1 MSSRI
6 RKARRPPLPS
16 AADDV
21 DDVVIVGGGFAGSIL
36 ALVLA
41 RQGRRVTVVDLH
53 VAYPAD
59 FRCEKLSRRQ
69 LVLLRELGLAEAFAG
84 LNLEQEGVRYEALV
98 AAARAA
104 WPADVRFL
112 QGRARSLATAD
123 GDQTV
128 RLASGEVVR
137 ARLAVIATGP
147 GESLRASLGIT
158 RQVLRERHSI
168 AAGVSLRPGSG
179 QSGALRSVTIDG
191 ARAGDQIGYA
201 SFFPMNGTLR
211 INLFSYQSPKDPW
224 TQRLRRDPIGAL
236 RRALPAAAP
245 LLAGMRV
252 EGPVELRCTDLYACE
267 GYIQPGVVLIGDA
280 FATCCPAT
288 GEGLTR
294 ILLEVRQL
302 AHAHLPGWLATPGMS
317 AAKIAQFYA
326 DPVKREHERKAL
338 RAAERARSKAVET
351 SLAWRIQRAATRLKR
366 RSRDVGRGLS
376 AVWELARP

>member
-1 MSSRI
+1 MSSSVQTGPAPE
-6 RKARRPPLPS
+6 ARPDET
-16 AADDV
+16 DDV
-21 DDVVIVGGGFAGSIL
+21 AIVGGGFAGSVL

-41 RQGRRVTVVDLH
+41 RQGRRVSLIDLH
-53 VAYPAD
+53 GAYPPD

-69 LVLLRELGLAEAFAG
+69 LALLNQLGLAGAFAE
-84 LNLEQEGVRYEALV
+84 LNLAHEGVRYEALV

-104 WPADVRFL
+104 WPAQVRFL
-112 QGRARSLATAD
+112 QGRARQVHTGE

-147 GESLRASLGIT
+147 GESLRAGLGIT
-158 RQVLRERHSI
+158 RQMLRERHSI
-168 AAGVSLRPGSG
+168 AAGVSLRPRPG
-179 QSGALRSVTIDG
+179 QPAVLRSVTVDG
-191 ARAGDQIGYA
+191 AQAGDRIGYA
-201 SFFPMNGTLR
+201 SFFPMNGALR
-211 INLFSYQSPKDPW
+211 VNLFSYQSPKDPW

-236 RRALPAAAP
+236 RRALPGAAP

-252 EGPVELRCTDLYACE
+252 EGPVELRCTDLYASD

-302 AHAHLPGWLATPGMS
+302 ANAYLPGWLATPGMS
-317 AAKIAQFYA
+317 ATKIAQFYA
-326 DPVKREHERKAL
+326 DPVKRGHERKAAA
-338 RAAERARSKAVET
+338 AAERARSKAVET
-351 SLAWRIQRAATRLKR
+351 SLAWRIARGATGLKR
-366 RSRDVGRGLS
+366 RSRSVTHRLS
-376 AVWELARP
+376 AVWGLAKP